1 LTKPP
6 NEKDFMKKTIIAVLL
21 IAGLAAPVANA
32 AAPAGNITKPKAAAA
47 EGTAGHEMSES
58 SGTQVKEA
66 VKTSPMKTTKKA
78 SVKKAAVKAKK

>member
-1 LTKPP
+1 
-6 NEKDFMKKTIIAVLL
+6 MKKIIIAVLL

-32 AAPAGNITKPKAAAA
+32 ATPAAKITKPKAATA

-58 SGTQVKEA
+58 SNTQSKEA
-66 VKTSPMKTTKKA
+66 VKTAPMKTTKKA